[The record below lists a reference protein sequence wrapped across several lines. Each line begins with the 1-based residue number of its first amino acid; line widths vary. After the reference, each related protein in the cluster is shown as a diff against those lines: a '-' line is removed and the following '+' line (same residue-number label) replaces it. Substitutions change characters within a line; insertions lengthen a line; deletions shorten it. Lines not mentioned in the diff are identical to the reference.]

1 MTHQKKRRPRITTL
15 DVVLAVLLT
24 MVTTLSAVSL
34 GAASMGFDLAAHN
47 DADGITPGEQTEPAA
62 VSAQEETPETEPPV
76 ALYPVPLDEA
86 LQIHIIEQAEAN
98 HIDPAIVFAMA
109 GIESGYDPNAV
120 GDDGEAWGLCQV
132 QPKWHYARMQR
143 LDCTDLLNP
152 YQNATVAVDFLAEQM
167 ERYNGNIAK
176 ALTAYNMGHY
186 DGTVTEYAMKVLEL
200 AQELR
205 CEVE

>member
-1 MTHQKKRRPRITTL
+1 MTQKKKRRPRITTL

-24 MVTTLSAVSL
+24 MVTTLAAVSL
-34 GAASMGFDLAAHN
+34 GAASFGIDLAAHN
-47 DADGITPGEQTEPAA
+47 DADGLVSGEQTEPAA
-62 VSAQEETPETEPPV
+62 VSTQAETPETEPPV
-76 ALYPVPLDEA
+76 TLYPVPLDEA

-120 GDDGEAWGLCQV
+120 GDDGNAFGLLQIW
-132 QPKWHYARMQR
+132 PRYHYERMLR
-143 LDCTDLLNP
+143 LNCTDLINP
-152 YQNATVAVDFLAEQM
+152 YHNATVAVDFLAEQM

-176 ALTAYNMGHY
+176 ALVSYNQGGY